1 MTLMTGREALMRLFH
16 HEGAEYVFGIP
27 GATEVLFMDSSE
39 DHQEIRFMLGL
50 HEVVTVSRCGR

>member
-1 MTLMTGREALMRLFH
+1 MRLFH